1 MSSSPAFRPA
11 WWLRNPHAQT
21 FAGRYLR
28 SRAAFP
34 LERRRIGTPDGDF
47 LDLDQ
52 APAPAPGAPVVVLLH
67 GLEGSARRGYMSEM
81 FHHLFVRGLR
91 GVGMNFRGCG
101 GEPNRVPRFYH
112 SGETGDLAHVV
123 AELSARHPGCPIGA
137 AGFSLG
143 GNVLLKHLG
152 ERGHDSG
159 LAAAVAVS
167 VPYDLAG
174 CAARLSGGLA
184 GRTYGSHFLRALK
197 RKVRAKRGLLE
208 GAVDVERVLAART
221 LIDYDDALTAPLHGF
236 AGADD
241 YYDRADARRH
251 LADIRVPTLLVQSR
265 DDPFLREGTIPEAE
279 AAANPHLTA
288 AITDRGGHL
297 GFVEGAFPWR
307 RRFWAERTAA
317 EFLAGHLRPRR
328 PEGEHR
334 LNSRPVASVPSL
346 QEVPADQP
354 VHVPG
359 QRLAGPFRV

>member
-1 MSSSPAFRPA
+1 MSSSPTFRPA
-11 WWLRNPHAQT
+11 WWLRNAHAQT

-28 SRAAFP
+28 PRAAVA
-34 LERRRIGTPDGDF
+34 LERCRIGTPDGDF

-52 APAPAPGAPVVVLLH
+52 APEPSPRAPIVVLLH
-67 GLEGSARRGYMSEM
+67 GLEGSAQRGYMSEM
-81 FHHLFVRGLR
+81 FHHLLVRGLR

-167 VPYDLAG
+167 VPFDLAG
-174 CAARLSGGLA
+174 CAARLSCSLA

-197 RKVRAKRGLLE
+197 RKVRAKRRLLA
-208 GAVDVERVLAART
+208 GVVDVERVLAART

-265 DDPFLREGTIPEAE
+265 DDPFLPEGTIPEAA
-279 AAANPHLTA
+279 AAANPHISA
-288 AITDRGGHL
+288 AFTDLGGHL

-307 RRFWAERTAA
+307 RLFWAERTAA
-317 EFLAGHLRPRR
+317 EFLAGRLRPRQA
-328 PEGEHR
+328 G
-334 LNSRPVASVPSL
+334 ADSL
-346 QEVPADQP
+346 WRSSPRSEPAALHP
-354 VHVPG
+354 
-359 QRLAGPFRV
+359 